1 MENLSSFQTNSSLF
15 ENNETTL
22 CLFQLYF
29 TNINKAV
36 SDLKHAKI
44 FNQVKESEQQ
54 QHPGFDRDV
63 IRLDYD
69 QDYPK
74 PPKRDPPRDYE
85 ADYRSP
91 PKQEDDEYY
100 RPPPPRQNGYDADR
114 YEPREPKRDRYEP
127 PREPNRNRYE
137 PPVESKRGYHDEYD
151 DYYREPPAVNREIK
165 KTVEHHMRGP
175 PRRQDEEEEDIP
187 ALRDPKYGSPQVL
200 PDSPPSRRPP
210 EVKPKPA
217 INAVK

>member
-1 MENLSSFQTNSSLF
+1 MKT
-15 ENNETTL
+15 ETTQ
-22 CLFQLYF
+22 CLFQHYF
-29 TNINKAV
+29 GNINWNV
-36 SDLKHAKI
+36 SNLENYAKI

-54 QHPGFDRDV
+54 QQPGFDRD
-63 IRLDYD
+63 IIKLDYE

-91 PKQEDDEYY
+91 PKQDDDEYY

-127 PREPNRNRYE
+127 PREPTRNRYE

-165 KTVEHHMRGP
+165 KTVEHHMRGQ